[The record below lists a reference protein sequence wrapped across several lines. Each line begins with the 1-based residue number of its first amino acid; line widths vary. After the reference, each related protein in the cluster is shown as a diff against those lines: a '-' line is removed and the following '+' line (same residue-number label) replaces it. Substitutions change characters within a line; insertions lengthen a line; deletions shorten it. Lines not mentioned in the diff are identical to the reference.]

1 MELQSGVKIVAHV
14 RFPDMIYIYICTL
27 AVKVLGI
34 LLRESTEKSG
44 LQVVKKADF
53 YLELMKNQIKKSR

>member
-1 MELQSGVKIVAHV
+1 
-14 RFPDMIYIYICTL
+14 
-27 AVKVLGI
+27 VKVLGI